1 MSLIQLP
8 KVIEL
13 VNTLSFKVNELEQ
26 KIQKLEIQVQLLL
39 GEHNKFTVI
48 QEPIVNKKPTLKKN
62 D

>member
-13 VNTLSFKVNELEQ
+13 VNTLSFKVNELE
-26 KIQKLEIQVQLLL
+26 KKVQSLIN
-39 GEHNKFTVI
+39 EQNKVTVI
-48 QEPIVNKKPTLKKN
+48 EQPLVNKKPTLKKN

>member
-13 VNTLSFKVNELEQ
+13 VNSLSFKVNELE
-26 KIQKLEIQVQLLL
+26 KKVQSLMKDQ
-39 GEHNKFTVI
+39 NKVTVVE
-48 QEPIVNKKPTLKKN
+48 EPLVNKKPTLKKN

>member
-13 VNTLSFKVNELEQ
+13 VNSLSFKVTELEQ
-26 KIQKLEIQVQLLL
+26 E
-39 GEHNKFTVI
+39 
-48 QEPIVNKKPTLKKN
+48 VNKLKQEMAKQQAPKPAPKKN

>member
-13 VNTLSFKVNELEQ
+13 VNSLSFKVNELEQ
-26 KIQKLEIQVQLLL
+26 EVKKLKQEIAKQQ
-39 GEHNKFTVI
+39 TA
-48 QEPIVNKKPTLKKN
+48 KPVAKKN

>member
-13 VNTLSFKVNELEQ
+13 VNSLSFKVNELEQ
-26 KIQKLEIQVQLLL
+26 EVKKLKQEITKQA
-39 GEHNKFTVI
+39 
-48 QEPIVNKKPTLKKN
+48 PKPTLKKN

>member
-13 VNTLSFKVNELEQ
+13 VNSLSFKVNELE
-26 KIQKLEIQVQLLL
+26 KKVQSLIKDQ
-39 GEHNKFTVI
+39 NKVTVVE
-48 QEPIVNKKPTLKKN
+48 EPLVNKKPTLKKN

>member
-26 KIQKLEIQVQLLL
+26 EVKKLKQEIAKQPQK
-39 GEHNKFTVI
+39 
-48 QEPIVNKKPTLKKN
+48 VNNAKVSRES
-62 D
+62 

>member
-13 VNTLSFKVNELEQ
+13 VNTLSFKVNELE
-26 KIQKLEIQVQLLL
+26 KKVQQLIS
-39 GEHNKFTVI
+39 EQNKFTVVN
-48 QEPIVNKKPTLKKN
+48 EPLVNKNPTLKKN

>member
-13 VNTLSFKVNELEQ
+13 VNNLSLKVNDLEQ
-26 KIQKLEIQVQLLL
+26 EVKKLKQDALLL
-39 GEHNKFTVI
+39 NRMQQTS
-48 QEPIVNKKPTLKKN
+48 KPAPKKN

>member
-13 VNTLSFKVNELEQ
+13 VNSLSFKVSELEQ
-26 KIQKLEIQVQLLL
+26 EVKKLKKEIAKQ
-39 GEHNKFTVI
+39 
-48 QEPIVNKKPTLKKN
+48 PAPKPPTKKN

>member
-13 VNTLSFKVNELEQ
+13 VNSLSFKVSDLEQ
-26 KIQKLEIQVQLLL
+26 EVKKLKQEIAKQV
-39 GEHNKFTVI
+39 
-48 QEPIVNKKPTLKKN
+48 PKPAPKKN

>member
-13 VNTLSFKVNELEQ
+13 VNTLSVKVNELEQ
-26 KIQKLEIQVQLLL
+26 EVKKLKQEIAKQA
-39 GEHNKFTVI
+39 
-48 QEPIVNKKPTLKKN
+48 PKPATKKN

>member
-26 KIQKLEIQVQLLL
+26 KVQSLIN
-39 GEHNKFTVI
+39 EQNKVTVVN
-48 QEPIVNKKPTLKKN
+48 EPLVNKKPTLKKN

>member
-26 KIQKLEIQVQLLL
+26 EVKKLKENVSKQSQK
-39 GEHNKFTVI
+39 
-48 QEPIVNKKPTLKKN
+48 VNNAKVSRES
-62 D
+62 

>member
-26 KIQKLEIQVQLLL
+26 EVKKLKQEIAKQPQK
-39 GEHNKFTVI
+39 
-48 QEPIVNKKPTLKKN
+48 VNNAKVPRES
-62 D
+62 

>member
-13 VNTLSFKVNELEQ
+13 VNSLSFKVNELEQ
-26 KIQKLEIQVQLLL
+26 EVKKLKQEIAKQQA
-39 GEHNKFTVI
+39 
-48 QEPIVNKKPTLKKN
+48 PKPATKKN

>member
-13 VNTLSFKVNELEQ
+13 VNTLSFKVTELE
-26 KIQKLEIQVQLLL
+26 KQVQALMK
-39 GEHNKFTVI
+39 EHKKVTIVE
-48 QEPIVNKKPTLKKN
+48 EPLVNKKPTLKKN

>member
-26 KIQKLEIQVQLLL
+26 EVKKLKQEIVKQA
-39 GEHNKFTVI
+39 
-48 QEPIVNKKPTLKKN
+48 PKPATKKN

>member
-26 KIQKLEIQVQLLL
+26 QVQSLIKQQ
-39 GEHNKFTVI
+39 NKVTVVE
-48 QEPIVNKKPTLKKN
+48 EPLVNKKPTLKKN

>member
-26 KIQKLEIQVQLLL
+26 KVQSLINQK
-39 GEHNKFTVI
+39 NKVTVVE
-48 QEPIVNKKPTLKKN
+48 EPLVNKKPTLKKN

>member
-26 KIQKLEIQVQLLL
+26 EVKKLKEDALLL
-39 GEHNKFTVI
+39 NRMQQT
-48 QEPIVNKKPTLKKN
+48 KPTHKKN

>member
-13 VNTLSFKVNELEQ
+13 VNTLSVKVNQLEQ
-26 KIQKLEIQVQLLL
+26 EVKKLKEDAALL
-39 GEHNKFTVI
+39 NRMQQTS
-48 QEPIVNKKPTLKKN
+48 KPATKKN

>member
-26 KIQKLEIQVQLLL
+26 EVKKLKQEIAKQPVS
-39 GEHNKFTVI
+39 
-48 QEPIVNKKPTLKKN
+48 KPATKKN

>member
-13 VNTLSFKVNELEQ
+13 VNSLSFKVNELEQ
-26 KIQKLEIQVQLLL
+26 KVQALIN
-39 GEHNKFTVI
+39 EQNKVTVI
-48 QEPIVNKKPTLKKN
+48 EQPLVNKKPTLKKN

>member
-13 VNTLSFKVNELEQ
+13 VNSLSFKVSDLEKEVKILKQELAKQ
-26 KIQKLEIQVQLLL
+26 A
-39 GEHNKFTVI
+39 
-48 QEPIVNKKPTLKKN
+48 PKPSPKKN

>member
-13 VNTLSFKVNELEQ
+13 VNSLSFKVNELE
-26 KIQKLEIQVQLLL
+26 KKVQSLINDQ
-39 GEHNKFTVI
+39 NKVTVVN
-48 QEPIVNKKPTLKKN
+48 EPLVNKKPTLKKN

>member
-26 KIQKLEIQVQLLL
+26 EVKKLKQDALLL
-39 GEHNKFTVI
+39 NRMQQTSK
-48 QEPIVNKKPTLKKN
+48 QSPKKN

>member
-13 VNTLSFKVNELEQ
+13 VNTLSFKVNELE
-26 KIQKLEIQVQLLL
+26 KKVQSLIN
-39 GEHNKFTVI
+39 EQNKVTVVN
-48 QEPIVNKKPTLKKN
+48 EPLVNKKPTLKKN

>member
-13 VNTLSFKVNELEQ
+13 VNSLSFKVNELEQ
-26 KIQKLEIQVQLLL
+26 EVKKLKQEITKQAP
-39 GEHNKFTVI
+39 KS
-48 QEPIVNKKPTLKKN
+48 TLKKN

>member
-26 KIQKLEIQVQLLL
+26 KVKSLINQQ
-39 GEHNKFTVI
+39 NKVTVVE
-48 QEPIVNKKPTLKKN
+48 EPLVNKKPTLKKN

>member
-13 VNTLSFKVNELEQ
+13 VNSLSFKVNELEQ
-26 KIQKLEIQVQLLL
+26 KVQSLIN
-39 GEHNKFTVI
+39 EQNKVTVI
-48 QEPIVNKKPTLKKN
+48 EQPLVNKKPTLKKN

>member
-13 VNTLSFKVNELEQ
+13 VNSLSFKVNELEQ
-26 KIQKLEIQVQLLL
+26 EVKKL
-39 GEHNKFTVI
+39 K
-48 QEPIVNKKPTLKKN
+48 QEVAKQAPKPTLKKN

>member
-13 VNTLSFKVNELEQ
+13 VNSLSFKVSELEQ
-26 KIQKLEIQVQLLL
+26 EVKKLKQEIAKQ
-39 GEHNKFTVI
+39 
-48 QEPIVNKKPTLKKN
+48 PASKPATKKN

>member
-26 KIQKLEIQVQLLL
+26 EVKKLKQEIAKQA
-39 GEHNKFTVI
+39 
-48 QEPIVNKKPTLKKN
+48 PKPATKKN

>member
-13 VNTLSFKVNELEQ
+13 VNNLSFKVNELEQ
-26 KIQKLEIQVQLLL
+26 KVQSLINQQ
-39 GEHNKFTVI
+39 NKVTVV
-48 QEPIVNKKPTLKKN
+48 EDPLVNKKPTLKKN

>member
-13 VNTLSFKVNELEQ
+13 VNNLSLKVNDLEQ
-26 KIQKLEIQVQLLL
+26 EVKKLKEELVKQA
-39 GEHNKFTVI
+39 
-48 QEPIVNKKPTLKKN
+48 PKPAPKKN